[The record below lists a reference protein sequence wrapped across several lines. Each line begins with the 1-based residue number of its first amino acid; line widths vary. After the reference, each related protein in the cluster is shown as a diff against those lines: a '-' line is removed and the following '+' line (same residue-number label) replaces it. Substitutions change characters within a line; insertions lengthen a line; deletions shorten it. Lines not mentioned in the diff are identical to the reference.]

1 MPPRFAIVPARAV
14 EDEQL
19 KRHPAALRVLLA
31 LGTFTDATGWCC
43 PSQKT
48 LARQL
53 KITRQAAAEHIQLL
67 VRLGYV
73 EVKPLFTPGGSR
85 YYSYRIIPD
94 DAGEPTAATAPTAI
108 RLAADLP
115 ALPAASGPAPRQD
128 QFEVAAASR
137 TTPAASGPA
146 PRQDQFEVAAASRA
160 TPAASGPAPRQAPS
174 GPSSRPAGGQP
185 ARPARSEL
193 AQTNKTD
200 STGDYFPKKSLES
213 EESADGSA
221 SRPPGERRT
230 RPGTAPGA
238 PPPPTAAGTARP
250 PELLLYRRITGMLP
264 RADQAS
270 VVIAA
275 VRQLH
280 QFYPDEQALA
290 AYLDPLWERWKTSK
304 RRDGTPYSRFNP
316 AWLTEWAVERLAAEQ
331 DPSAGSAE
339 PDFAGVRVISNP
351 SQVLQERALIPTPD
365 RSTV

>member
-1 MPPRFAIVPARAV
+1 
-14 EDEQL
+14 
-19 KRHPAALRVLLA
+19 
-31 LGTFTDATGWCC
+31 
-43 PSQKT
+43 
-48 LARQL
+48 
-53 KITRQAAAEHIQLL
+53 
-67 VRLGYV
+67 
-73 EVKPLFTPGGSR
+73 
-85 YYSYRIIPD
+85 
-94 DAGEPTAATAPTAI
+94 
-108 RLAADLP
+108 
-115 ALPAASGPAPRQD
+115 
-128 QFEVAAASR
+128 
-137 TTPAASGPA
+137 
-146 PRQDQFEVAAASRA
+146 
-160 TPAASGPAPRQAPS
+160 SGPAPRQAPS

-221 SRPPGERRT
+221 SQPPGERRT
-230 RPGTAPGA
+230 RPDTAPGA
-238 PPPPTAAGTARP
+238 PPPPTAAGTGRP